1 MIDIVLIVT
10 AVTMLLGHLTY
21 CLTKSRCTKFK
32 TPCIEIDNSPPKLGE
47 DAGVSLPSFQRL

>member
-1 MIDIVLIVT
+1 MIDIVLIAA

-32 TPCIEIDNSPPKLGE
+32 TPCFEIDNSPPKLGE
-47 DAGVSLPSFQRL
+47 DDGASLPTFQRL